1 MVAGAGVPHLFRFD
15 GAAAPSRYV
24 VHTVI
29 TTKCSVL
36 AVITVVTG
44 NNPQLRLT
52 SDVVTE

>member
-15 GAAAPSRYV
+15 GAAALSRYV
-24 VHTVI
+24 VPTVI

-52 SDVVTE
+52 SDVVAE